1 MTIMNLSYP
10 LSTDDSHKLT
20 EKANYTKLLVIT
32 LNLQCKNIKC
42 LWVQTHYK
50 GLRTSMEM

>member
-20 EKANYTKLLVIT
+20 EKANHTKLLVIT

-42 LWVQTHYK
+42 LWVQTYYK